1 MEADFNKV
9 NALHLLK
16 KHNHD
21 KVVSRLG
28 HILIII
34 ITFSLFIGNYSMK
47 KPAFLSTISN
57 KYSGFIRDKAINRAR
72 TRIIVAGNDPRDFTP
87 EDLEVVVKEEED
99 KIKQSVKEKGLLAV
113 LAALGLNFF
122 G

>member
-1 MEADFNKV
+1 
-9 NALHLLK
+9 
-16 KHNHD
+16 
-21 KVVSRLG
+21 
-28 HILIII
+28 
-34 ITFSLFIGNYSMK
+34 MK

-87 EDLEVVVKEEED
+87 EDLEIVVKEEED